1 MEIVYNCAMKQI
13 AASSLALTLLFAPVQ
28 ASDHDQNLREGMD
41 LLSEGTKLLLRGILG
56 DIEPA
61 LRELEGALQELNAY
75 HPPEVLP
82 NGDIIIRRKT
92 PKVLTPPLSENGEI
106 EL

>member
-1 MEIVYNCAMKQI
+1 MTKI
-13 AASSLALTLLFAPVQ
+13 AAYTLCAALAATPMLAED
-28 ASDHDQNLREGMD
+28 DHNLREGMD
-41 LLSEGTKLLLRGILG
+41 LLSEGTRLLLKGLLG

-61 LRELEGALQELNAY
+61 LRELEGALQDMHAY

-82 NGDIIIRRKT
+82 NGDIIIRRKV
-92 PKVLTPPLSENGEI
+92 PKVTPPLSEDGEI

>member
-1 MEIVYNCAMKQI
+1 MKRVLLVI
-13 AASSLALTLLFAPVQ
+13 GLGLAALPGVAQEEERGRDLMAEALRLFMQGFMA
-28 ASDHDQNLREGMD
+28 EM
-41 LLSEGTKLLLRGILG
+41 
-56 DIEPA
+56 EPA
-61 LRELEGALQELNAY
+61 IEDLQGFVADLNAY

-92 PKVLTPPLSENGEI
+92 PLERESGEEGGDV

>member
-1 MEIVYNCAMKQI
+1 MKRVFAFSMLMI
-13 AASSLALTLLFAPVQ
+13 AA
-28 ASDHDQNLREGMD
+28 G
-41 LLSEGTKLLLRGILG
+41 
-56 DIEPA
+56 PA
-61 LRELEGALQELNAY
+61 LAQEQERGRDLMAEALRLFMQGFMAEMDPAIEDLQGFVEDLNAY

-92 PKVLTPPLSENGEI
+92 PLEQGEGEEGEV

>member
-1 MEIVYNCAMKQI
+1 MWYGAGMKALAGI
-13 AASSLALTLLFAPVQ
+13 ILVCLAASPAFAQDEEPKGRDLMAEALRLFMQGFMA
-28 ASDHDQNLREGMD
+28 EM
-41 LLSEGTKLLLRGILG
+41 
-56 DIEPA
+56 EPA
-61 LRELEGALQELNAY
+61 LEDLEGFIDNLNAY

-92 PKVLTPPLSENGEI
+92 PREREMEEQLEEDGEI

>member
-1 MEIVYNCAMKQI
+1 MI
-13 AASSLALTLLFAPVQ
+13 AAMRWLSMIACLCLALPAQAQEEERGRDLMAEALRLFMQGFMA
-28 ASDHDQNLREGMD
+28 EM
-41 LLSEGTKLLLRGILG
+41 
-56 DIEPA
+56 EPA
-61 LRELEGALQELNAY
+61 IEDLELFLRDLNAY

-92 PKVLTPPLSENGEI
+92 PLEREAEGEGGEV

>member
-1 MEIVYNCAMKQI
+1 MKRL
-13 AASSLALTLLFAPVQ
+13 AASLIALTLFSVPVQ
-28 ASDHDQNLREGMD
+28 ATEHDQNLREGMD
-41 LLSEGTKLLLRGILG
+41 LLSKGTKLLLKGILG

-61 LRELEGALQELNAY
+61 LRELEGALQEFNAY

-82 NGDIIIRRKT
+82 NGDIIIRRKV
-92 PKVLTPPLSENGEI
+92 PKLLTPPLSEDGEI